1 MSEYVKFKIPEDL
14 KNLQD
19 EVFKKISK
27 SGKIKIGINE
37 VTKAIERGTA
47 KLVAIAEDVSPVEI
61 VMHLPIIAKEKK
73 IPFTYFKTKD
83 DLGKAVGISA
93 KASSIAI
100 IDAGV
105 SQKELSS
112 LINKISDLTTVDKS
126 TPKKE
131 PSKSEPKKEEPKKE
145 EPKKEEPKKEEP
157 KKEEPKKEEPK
168 KEETVK
174 EEPKKEEPKKE
185 ETGNKE

>member
-1 MSEYVKFKIPEDL
+1 MSEYVKFKISEEL

-47 KLVAIAEDVSPVEI
+47 KLVAIAEDVTPAEI
-61 VMHLPIIAKEKK
+61 VMHLPVIAKEKK
-73 IPFTYFKTKD
+73 IPFTYFKTKA

-112 LINKISDLTTVDKS
+112 LINKISDMIGGKEAPKADAKKE
-126 TPKKE
+126 TPKAEVKAE
-131 PSKSEPKKEEPKKE
+131 VKKEEPKTEVKAE
-145 EPKKEEPKKEEP
+145 VKKEEPKTEV
-157 KKEEPKKEEPK
+157 KKEEIKK
-168 KEETVK
+168 
-174 EEPKKEEPKKE
+174 
-185 ETGNKE
+185 

>member
-1 MSEYVKFKIPEDL
+1 MSEYVKFKISEEL

-47 KLVAIAEDVSPVEI
+47 KLIAIAEDVSPAEI
-61 VMHLPIIAKEKK
+61 VMHLPVIAKEKK
-73 IPFTYFKTKD
+73 IPFTYFKTKT

-112 LINKISDLTTVDKS
+112 LISKISDMVGGEKAPKAEVKKDAPKVEVKTE
-126 TPKKE
+126 TPKAEAKTE
-131 PSKSEPKKEEPKKE
+131 TPKVEAKTETPKVEVDDNKSKDGIKK
-145 EPKKEEPKKEEP
+145 
-157 KKEEPKKEEPK
+157 
-168 KEETVK
+168 
-174 EEPKKEEPKKE
+174 
-185 ETGNKE
+185 